1 MIDHLVLF
9 AVKDDISL
17 EDLEDLTASARA
29 LKDKVSSV
37 VDMSVGEDFSGR
49 GGDYTHGLYARF
61 EDRDGLKEY
70 LTHEE
75 HVKVVQKLDARTTGR
90 LVVDYEV

>member
-9 AVKDDISL
+9 AVRDDVSPEDV
-17 EDLEDLTASARA
+17 EDLISSARA
-29 LKDKVSSV
+29 LGDAVPSV
-37 VDMSVGEDFSGR
+37 VDISIGEDFSGR
-49 GGDYTHGLYARF
+49 GGEYTHGLYARF

-75 HVKVVQKLDARTTGR
+75 HVKVVEKLDERTTGR
-90 LVVDYEV
+90 LVVDYET

>member
-9 AVKDDISL
+9 AAKDDLST
-17 EDLEDLTASARA
+17 EDLEDLLASAQA

-37 VDMSVGEDFSGR
+37 VDMSVGEDFGGR
-49 GGDYTHGLYARF
+49 GGEYTHGLYARF
-61 EDRDGLKEY
+61 QDRDGLKEY
-70 LTHEE
+70 LTHDE
-75 HVKVVQKLDARTTGR
+75 HIKLVQKLDERTTGR